1 MFESYKALAAKTFG
15 KVTDRHGNL
24 FLQVRPLL
32 RQCGWAISFRNYISI
47 VFLTSFIT
55 ATITTGILILLITAK
70 MLQISLL
77 VTVFTL
83 IFVPMAVGVVTL
95 FFMLFIP
102 YQTMLSRRRSIETNM
117 PFAVAHM
124 GAIAASGIPPSAIF
138 KLLAEFVEYEA
149 LNEEFKKIVRNINTF
164 GLDPMSAM
172 REVAKRTPSE
182 DFRQLLSGFV
192 STVESG
198 GNLKFYL
205 RNAGKEALFTWRM
218 KREKYLQQLSAY
230 AEFYTGLLIA
240 APLFLIALFSV
251 MNMIQPQIG
260 GFGILQLMN
269 ISIYLVVP
277 LLNIGFLMFLQ
288 ATQVEM

>member
-1 MFESYKALAAKTFG
+1 MFESYKMLAAKTFG
-15 KVTDRHGNL
+15 QIADRHGSL
-24 FLQVRPLL
+24 LLQVRPLL
-32 RQCGWAISFRNYISI
+32 RQCGWGISFRNYISI
-47 VFLTSFIT
+47 IFLTSSIT
-55 ATITTGILILLITAK
+55 AIITAGILVMLITTK
-70 MLQISLL
+70 MLQMNLL

-83 IFVPMAVGVVTL
+83 IFVPIAIGVVTL

-124 GAIAASGIPPSAIF
+124 GAIAASGISPSAIF

-149 LNEEFKKIVRNINTF
+149 LNEEFKKIVRNINIF
-164 GLDPMSAM
+164 GLDPTSAM

-182 DFRQLLSGFV
+182 EFRRLLFGFV
-192 STVESG
+192 STIESG

-205 RNAGKEALFTWRM
+205 RNAGKQALFTWRM

>member
-1 MFESYKALAAKTFG
+1 MFDSYKALAAKTFG
-15 KVTDRHGNL
+15 QIADRHGSL
-24 FLQVRPLL
+24 LLQVRPLL
-32 RQCGWAISFRNYISI
+32 RQCGWGISFRNYISI
-47 VFLTSFIT
+47 IFLTSSIT
-55 ATITTGILILLITAK
+55 AIITAGILVMLITTK
-70 MLQISLL
+70 MLQMNLL

-83 IFVPMAVGVVTL
+83 IFVPIAIGVVTL

-124 GAIAASGIPPSAIF
+124 GAIAASGISPSAIF

-149 LNEEFKKIVRNINTF
+149 LNEEFKKIVRNINIF
-164 GLDPMSAM
+164 GLDPTSAM

-182 DFRQLLSGFV
+182 EFRRLLFGFV
-192 STVESG
+192 STIESG

-205 RNAGKEALFTWRM
+205 RNAGKQALFTWRM

>member
-1 MFESYKALAAKTFG
+1 MFDSYKALAAKTFG
-15 KVTDRHGNL
+15 QIADRHGSL
-24 FLQVRPLL
+24 LLQVRPLL
-32 RQCGWAISFRNYISI
+32 RQCGWGISFRNYISI

-55 ATITTGILILLITAK
+55 ATITAGILIMLITAK
-70 MLQISLL
+70 ILQMNLL
-77 VTVFTL
+77 VTIFTL
-83 IFVPMAVGVVTL
+83 IFVPIVIGVVTL

-102 YQTMLSRRRSIETNM
+102 YQTMISRRRSIETNM

-124 GAIAASGIPPSAIF
+124 GAIAASGISPSAVF

-149 LNEEFKKIVRNINTF
+149 LNEEFKKIVRNIDIF
-164 GLDPMSAM
+164 GLDPTSAM

-182 DFRQLLSGFV
+182 DLRQLLFGFV

-205 RNAGKEALFTWRM
+205 RNAGKQALFTWRM